1 MPPKH
6 KFPHPQWAI
15 QHRKPGTELRN
26 INGRYY
32 LYAVSSRY
40 DPVLKK
46 SRKITG
52 KILGAVTQED
62 GFIES
67 DKRKLAAKA
76 AAGFDAA
83 TLCVREYGF
92 SGFLHQHG
100 QSVLEKI
107 RQYFPN
113 HYMLI
118 VYMAY
123 CRLVHLSAMRN
134 MPFHIAKSM
143 LSVGDKNRYS
153 DKTISMT
160 LREIGEMRTTI
171 TAYMKSFIAQNE

>member
-6 KFPHPQWAI
+6 KFSHPQWAL

-32 LYAVSSRY
+32 LYSVSSRY

-52 KILGAVTQED
+52 KILGAVTQKD

-76 AAGFDAA
+76 SAGFDPV
-83 TLCVREYGF
+83 TLCVRDYGF
-92 SGFLHQHG
+92 SGFLLQYG
-100 QSVLEKI
+100 QPVMEKI
-107 RQYFPN
+107 RQYFAN
-113 HYMLI
+113 HSMLI
-118 VYMAY
+118 VYMA
-123 CRLVHLSAMRN
+123 
-134 MPFHIAKSM
+134 
-143 LSVGDKNRYS
+143 
-153 DKTISMT
+153 
-160 LREIGEMRTTI
+160 
-171 TAYMKSFIAQNE
+171 